1 MIFSKNY
8 DDINS
13 VYDFS
18 EGIISDVRWEN
29 NTNLL
34 IDVYYFSDK
43 PIGFKDKDITV
54 RFKNCF
60 SANFDYEKMMNSV
73 QEFNIVNPHPEI
85 EAFTIIK
92 NNSRINVTVTTNFS
106 DTIKISCESICIES
120 KDC

>member
-1 MIFSKNY
+1 MIISSNY
-8 DDINS
+8 KDINS
-13 VYDFS
+13 IFDFS
-18 EGIISDVRWEN
+18 ECIISNIYWKN
-29 NTNLL
+29 NTDLL

-92 NNSRINVTVTTNFS
+92 NNSRINVTVTTNFA
-106 DTIKISCESICIES
+106 DTINILCENIFIES
-120 KDC
+120 KG